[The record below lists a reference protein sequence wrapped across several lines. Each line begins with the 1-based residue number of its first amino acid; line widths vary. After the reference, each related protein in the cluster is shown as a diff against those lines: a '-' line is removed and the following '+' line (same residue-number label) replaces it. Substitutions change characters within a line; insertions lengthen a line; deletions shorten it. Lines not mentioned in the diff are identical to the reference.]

1 MRIHAVPAFVSLL
14 ALVAMCGVAGAQNKA
29 PIQPKL
35 GNWEVIQD
43 LTAEQVASI
52 VDVPPHV
59 LERLGYDPVAKTV
72 RTTLCLNART
82 MSGWEDQDRKIR
94 ESGKA
99 HCVDPVYSVV
109 GDTMTMTLECT
120 APVTLRMRTV
130 YRFSGARDEY
140 EYENEVM
147 IRLDARAVTRSVH
160 GHARR
165 IGDC

>member
-1 MRIHAVPAFVSLL
+1 MRPHVAPMIVSLL
-14 ALVAMCGVAGAQNKA
+14 ALAVTSGTVSAQARA

-52 VDVPPHV
+52 ADVPPHV
-59 LERLGYDPVAKTV
+59 LKRLGYDPVAKTV
-72 RTTLCLNART
+72 RTTLCLNAQT

-147 IRLDARAVTRSVH
+147 IRLDARAVTRRMH

>member
-1 MRIHAVPAFVSLL
+1 MRPLAVPTIVSLL
-14 ALVAMCGVAGAQNKA
+14 ALALISGTVRAQARA

-52 VDVPPHV
+52 ADVPPHV
-59 LERLGYDPVAKTV
+59 LKRLGYDPVAKTV
-72 RTTLCLNART
+72 RTTLCLNKQT
-82 MSGWEDQDRKIR
+82 MNAWEDQDRKIR
-94 ESGKA
+94 ESGTA
-99 HCVDPVYSVV
+99 HCADPVYTTA

-120 APVTLRMRTV
+120 APVTFRMRTV
-130 YRFSGARDEY
+130 YRFSRARDEY